1 MEVTLINIL
10 KYIDALVSQNLFSS
24 FTADELLRILKRE
37 HYEIKRYDK
46 GQLIHLQ
53 NEVCKEVDII
63 LEGEVSVQ
71 NIIENGNVL
80 TIGVFSTC
88 DIIGANLIYSSSN
101 FYTMT
106 VMSTDVTTVLHMSK
120 ELILTLCKRSE
131 HFMLGFM
138 QVISDRSIV
147 LADKINTISLKT
159 IRKSIIDFLKY
170 EYHIQKNSVIKLHI
184 SKKDLAERLGIQ
196 RSSLSREL
204 NKMRHDHLIEYDA
217 KSISIK
223 DLNLI
228 LGTRKFNKD

>member
-10 KYIDALVSQNLFSS
+10 NYIDALVSQNLFSS
-24 FTADELLRILKRE
+24 FTADELLKILKNE
-37 HYEIKRYDK
+37 HYELKRYDK
-46 GQLIHLQ
+46 GQIIHLQ
-53 NEVCKEVDII
+53 NEVVTFVDII
-63 LEGEVSVQ
+63 LEGDVSVQ
-71 NIIENGNVL
+71 NIIENGNIL

-101 FYTMT
+101 FYAMT
-106 VMSTDVTTVLHMSK
+106 VMSTAMTTVLHLSK

-131 HFMLGFM
+131 NFMFGFM

-170 EYHIQKNSVIKLHI
+170 EYHIQKNSVIKLHF
-184 SKKDLAERLGIQ
+184 SKKDMAERLGIQ
-196 RSSLSREL
+196 RTSLSREL
-204 NKMRHDHLIEYDA
+204 NKMRCDHLIEYDS

-223 DLNLI
+223 DFYLI
-228 LGTRKFNKD
+228 LGIRPFN